1 MSKMLIE
8 VRPDGLALAVKVD
21 GNKIHAVVREAR
33 TRPQEIGGFILELD
47 EPVFARQFDI
57 TGLPRPI
64 RANELFV
71 EWVKRQIPSAE
82 FKNFAGPIAKL
93 AQQAA

>member
-21 GNKIHAVVREAR
+21 GNKIHAVVRKTR

-47 EPVFARQFDI
+47 EPVFARQFNI
-57 TGLPRPI
+57 TGMPRPLV
-64 RANELFV
+64 AHELFV
-71 EWVKRQIPSAE
+71 EWVREKIPGAR